1 MHYECQQDQF
11 LISTDPAKLQVD
23 AVHAFLSRTY
33 WAKGVAREVV
43 ERSLQHSLC
52 FGVYHQGLQ
61 IGLARLITDHA
72 TFGYLADVY
81 ILEEWRGRGL
91 AKWLLRCILA
101 HPEVRPLRSVR
112 LATQDAH
119 GLYRQFGWTPLA
131 HPEHHMER
139 RPTAS

>member
-1 MHYECQQDQF
+1 MHYEWQQDEF
-11 LISTDPAKLQVD
+11 LISTDPAKLQAG
-23 AVHAFLSRTY
+23 AVHAFLSRSY
-33 WAKGVAREVV
+33 WAKGVALETV
-43 ERSLQHSLC
+43 ERSLRHALC
-52 FGVYHQGLQ
+52 FGVYHKGDQ

-81 ILEEWRGRGL
+81 IIEEWRGRGL
-91 AKWLLRCILA
+91 AKWLMRCVLA
-101 HPEVRPLRSVR
+101 HPVGPTPRSVR

-139 RPTAS
+139 RPPAP

>member
-1 MHYECQQDQF
+1 MHYECQQDEF

-33 WAKGVAREVV
+33 WAKGVPRETV

-52 FGVYHQGLQ
+52 FGVYHRSDQ

-91 AKWLLRCILA
+91 AKWLMRCILA
-101 HPEVRPLRSVR
+101 HPIVTTLRSVR

-119 GLYRQFGWTPLA
+119 GLYRQFGWTALA

-139 RPTAS
+139 RPPAP